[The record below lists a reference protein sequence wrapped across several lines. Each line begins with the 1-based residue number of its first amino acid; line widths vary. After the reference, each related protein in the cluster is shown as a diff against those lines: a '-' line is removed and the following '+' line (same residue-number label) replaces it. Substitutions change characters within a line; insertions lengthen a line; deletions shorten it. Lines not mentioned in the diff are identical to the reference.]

1 MRLVRY
7 QADGLTGLGAL
18 LADGSVVTTPGG
30 VGFFRD
36 PPEFMQPGDTIVAE
50 VSRVGRLTN
59 RVVRGW

>member
-7 QADGLTGLGAL
+7 EADGRTGVGAL
-18 LADGSVVTTPGG
+18 LADGSVVATPWP
-30 VGFFRD
+30 D
-36 PPEFMQPGDTIVAE
+36 LPGDTIVAE